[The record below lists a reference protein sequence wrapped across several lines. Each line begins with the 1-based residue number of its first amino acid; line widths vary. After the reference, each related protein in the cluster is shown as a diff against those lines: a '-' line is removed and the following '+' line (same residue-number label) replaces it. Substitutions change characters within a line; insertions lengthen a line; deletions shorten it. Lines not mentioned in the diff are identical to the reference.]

1 KLYGGFI
8 MEKKCLGFK
17 VSIGVI
23 VVTFVLSILATSG
36 SMVFLA
42 NEINLEKTE
51 NIDTDFTSEET
62 SVFYLEEANNS
73 KVAIEKIKEYYEDIQ
88 PEFDGNGELLL
99 TAEDELRMEQAINQY
114 LSMTG
119 FNPRMRGVGKNW
131 WNSTGFVAGIIDV
144 GLIAIGLW
152 TAWSNL
158 SAVRTLLRNN
168 RKNITRMVEKQI
180 LAKAGFGVSG
190 LLSSMIDIALTI
202 ASTSVGG
209 VLAEGLDRADGK
221 NDNYIL
227 A

>member
-1 KLYGGFI
+1 

>member
-1 KLYGGFI
+1 

-227 A
+227 AW

>member
-1 KLYGGFI
+1 MK
-8 MEKKCLGFK
+8 KKCLGFK

-36 SMVFLA
+36 SMVVLA

-73 KVAIEKIKEYYEDIQ
+73 KVAIEKIKDEYKDVQ
-88 PEFDGNGELLL
+88 PEFDENGELLL

-131 WNSTGFVAGIIDV
+131 WNSTGFVAGVIDV

-152 TAWSNL
+152 TAGGSV

-168 RKNITRMVEKQI
+168 RTNITRMVEKQI
-180 LAKAGFGVSG
+180 LAKIGIGVSG
-190 LLSSMIDIALTI
+190 LLNSMFNIALTI

>member
-1 KLYGGFI
+1 

-180 LAKAGFGVSG
+180 LAKAGFDVSG

-209 VLAEGLDRADGK
+209 VLA
-221 NDNYIL
+221 
-227 A
+227 

>member
-1 KLYGGFI
+1 

-158 SAVRTLLRNN
+158 SAVRTLLRDN